1 MTTRRWAFAL
11 ALAATGTAI
20 TLSILSGWQRGG
32 SIPERLVW
40 VAMGIVLVASAH
52 LLPALVYSASW
63 TLRGVAAGLWLGCM
77 AAAVYGHSTFFLLAQ
92 DHAGERRA
100 ASVPSPTMPSAISLA
115 AVMNE
120 RAVVT
125 AQLAAADVRHCVDDC
140 PSLRVRR
147 ARLAAKLDALN
158 AQADD
163 VRRIDAQHDRIVAQR
178 DALLADPVTW
188 RVATLLAIPA
198 ARVELLSS
206 LLFAAVLEGVAC
218 LLWSVS
224 LRSPTLPAAVAAVTV
239 PTPPPVT
246 SAEKAATVTPL
257 AVSAE
262 KAATVTPLAVTPVPA
277 GHDEV
282 IASRGNVTDRRSGTG
297 GSHALRNP
305 PVTPLPELSP
315 ADDDVAELI
324 RDIAAG
330 RVRPTVADI
339 RRHLGCSQAR
349 AAALRRQVVNL
360 TTTA

>member
-1 MTTRRWAFAL
+1 MMTRRWAFAL
-11 ALAATGTAI
+11 AIAATGSAI

-32 SIPERLVW
+32 SKPERLVW
-40 VAMGIVLVASAH
+40 IAIGIVLVASAH
-52 LLPALVYSASW
+52 LLPALVHSASW
-63 TLRGVAAGLWLGCM
+63 TLRGVTAALWLGCM

-92 DHAGERRA
+92 AHAGERRA
-100 ASVPSPTMPSAISLA
+100 ASVPSPTMPSGLSLA

-125 AQLAAADVRHCVDDC
+125 AQLAAADVRRCVRDC

-147 ARLAAKLDALN
+147 IRLAAKLDALN

-163 VRRIDAQHDRIVAQR
+163 VRRIEAQHDRIAAQR
-178 DALLADPVTW
+178 DALLADPVTS
-188 RVATLLAIPA
+188 RLAMLLAIPA
-198 ARVELLSS
+198 ARVDLLSS
-206 LLFAAVLEGVAC
+206 LMFAAVLEGVAC
-218 LLWSVS
+218 LLWTVS
-224 LRSPTLPAAVAAVTV
+224 LRPSTLPAEVAAVTV

-246 SAEKAATVTPL
+246 SAGEV
-257 AVSAE
+257 
-262 KAATVTPLAVTPVPA
+262 ATVTPLAVTPVTV
-277 GHDEV
+277 GHDDA
-282 IASRGNVTDRRSGTG
+282 IANRSNVTDRRGGTG
-297 GSHALRNP
+297 GSHTPRDS

-315 ADDDVAELI
+315 ADDDVAELS

-360 TTTA
+360 TPTA

>member
-1 MTTRRWAFAL
+1 MTTRRWAFPL

-32 SIPERLVW
+32 SIPERLIW
-40 VAMGIVLVASAH
+40 VAIGIVLVTSAH
-52 LLPALVYSASW
+52 LLPALMHSASW

-77 AAAVYGHSTFFLLAQ
+77 AAAVYGHATFFLLAQ
-92 DHAGERRA
+92 AHAGERRA
-100 ASVPSPTMPSAISLA
+100 ASVSSPTMPSALSLA

-125 AQLAAADVRHCVDDC
+125 AQLAAADVRRCVGDC
-140 PSLRVRR
+140 PTLRVRR

-257 AVSAE
+257 AV
-262 KAATVTPLAVTPVPA
+262 TPVMA
-277 GHDEV
+277 GHDEA
-282 IASRGNVTDRRSGTG
+282 IASRSNVTDGRSRT
-297 GSHALRNP
+297 SCSQALRDS

-315 ADDDVAELI
+315 ADNDVAALI
-324 RDIAAG
+324 REIAAG

-360 TTTA
+360 APTA

>member
-1 MTTRRWAFAL
+1 MTTQRWAFAL

-32 SIPERLVW
+32 SLPERLVW

-63 TLRGVAAGLWLGCM
+63 TLRGVAAGLWLACM

-92 DHAGERRA
+92 AHAGERRA
-100 ASVPSPTMPSAISLA
+100 GSVPSPTMPSAISLA

-125 AQLAAADVRHCVDDC
+125 AQLAAADVRRCVDDC

-163 VRRIDAQHDRIVAQR
+163 LRRIDAQHDRIAAQR
-178 DALLADPVTW
+178 DALLADPVTS
-188 RVATLLAIPA
+188 RLATLLAIPV
-198 ARVELLSS
+198 ARVELLTS
-206 LLFAAVLEGVAC
+206 LLLAAVLEGVAC

-257 AVSAE
+257 AV
-262 KAATVTPLAVTPVPA
+262 TPVMA
-277 GHDEV
+277 GHDEA
-282 IASRGNVTDRRSGTG
+282 IASRSNVTDRRSGTG
-297 GSHALRNP
+297 GSHAPRDS

-360 TTTA
+360 TPTA

>member
-20 TLSILSGWQRGG
+20 TLSIMSGWQRGG

-52 LLPALVYSASW
+52 LLPALVHSASR
-63 TLRGVAAGLWLGCM
+63 TLRGVATGLWLGCM
-77 AAAVYGHSTFFLLAQ
+77 AAAVYGHATFFLLAQ
-92 DHAGERRA
+92 AHAGERRA
-100 ASVPSPTMPSAISLA
+100 ASVPSPTMPSGLNLA

-125 AQLAAADVRHCVDDC
+125 AQLAAADVRRCVGDC

-163 VRRIDAQHDRIVAQR
+163 VRRIDAQHDRIAAQH
-178 DALLADPVTW
+178 DALLADPVTS
-188 RVATLLAIPA
+188 RLATLLAIPA

-224 LRSPTLPAAVAAVTV
+224 LRSPALPAAVAAVTV
-239 PTPPPVT
+239 PTPP
-246 SAEKAATVTPL
+246 VTP
-257 AVSAE
+257 AG
-262 KAATVTPLAVTPVPA
+262 KAATVTPLAVTPVMA
-277 GHDEV
+277 GHDEA

-297 GSHALRNP
+297 NSHALRDS

-315 ADDDVAELI
+315 ADDDVTELS

-360 TTTA
+360 APTA

>member
-1 MTTRRWAFAL
+1 
-11 ALAATGTAI
+11 
-20 TLSILSGWQRGG
+20 
-32 SIPERLVW
+32 
-40 VAMGIVLVASAH
+40 
-52 LLPALVYSASW
+52 
-63 TLRGVAAGLWLGCM
+63 M
-77 AAAVYGHSTFFLLAQ
+77 AAAVYGHATFFLLAQ

-100 ASVPSPTMPSAISLA
+100 ASVPSPTIPSTLSLA

-125 AQLAAADVRHCVDDC
+125 AQLAAADVHRCVGDC
-140 PSLRVRR
+140 PTLRVRR

-163 VRRIDAQHDRIVAQR
+163 VRRIDAQHDRIAAQH
-178 DALLADPVTW
+178 DALLADPVTS
-188 RVATLLAIPA
+188 RIATLLAISV

-224 LRSPTLPAAVAAVTV
+224 LRSPALPAAVAAVTV
-239 PTPPPVT
+239 PTPPIAP
-246 SAEKAATVTPL
+246 AGKAATVTP
-257 AVSAE
+257 
-262 KAATVTPLAVTPVPA
+262 PAVTPVMA
-277 GHDEV
+277 GHGEA
-282 IASRGNVTDRRSGTG
+282 IASRSNVTDRRSRTG
-297 GSHALRNP
+297 GSHALRDS

-315 ADDDVAELI
+315 ADDDVAKLI

-360 TTTA
+360 TPTA

>member
-11 ALAATGTAI
+11 AIAATGTAI

-40 VAMGIVLVASAH
+40 VAIGIVLVTSAH
-52 LLPALVYSASW
+52 LLPALMHSGSW
-63 TLRGVAAGLWLGCM
+63 TLRGVTAGLWLGCM
-77 AAAVYGHSTFFLLAQ
+77 TAAVYGHSTFFLLAQ
-92 DHAGERRA
+92 AHAGERRA
-100 ASVPSPTMPSAISLA
+100 ASVPSPSMPPTASLA

-125 AQLAAADVRHCVDDC
+125 TQLAAADVRRCVGDC
-140 PSLRVRR
+140 PTLRVRR

-163 VRRIDAQHDRIVAQR
+163 VRRIDAQHDRIAAQR
-178 DALLADPVTW
+178 DALLADPVTS
-188 RVATLLAIPA
+188 RLATLLAIPA

-224 LRSPTLPAAVAAVTV
+224 LRSPTLPAAVAGVMV
-239 PTPPPVT
+239 PTPP
-246 SAEKAATVTPL
+246 VTP
-257 AVSAE
+257 AG
-262 KAATVTPLAVTPVPA
+262 KAPPVTPLAVTPVTA
-277 GHDEV
+277 DHDEA
-282 IASRGNVTDRRSGTG
+282 IASRSNATDRRGGTG
-297 GSHALRNP
+297 GSHALRDS

-315 ADDDVAELI
+315 AENDVAELS

-360 TTTA
+360 APTA

>member
-40 VAMGIVLVASAH
+40 VAIGIVLVTSAH
-52 LLPALVYSASW
+52 LLPALMHSASW

-77 AAAVYGHSTFFLLAQ
+77 AAAVYGHATFFLLAQ
-92 DHAGERRA
+92 AHAGERRA
-100 ASVPSPTMPSAISLA
+100 ASVPSPTMPSGLNLA

-120 RAVVT
+120 RAEVT
-125 AQLAAADVRHCVDDC
+125 AQLAAADVRRCVGDC
-140 PSLRVRR
+140 PTLRVRR

-257 AVSAE
+257 AI
-262 KAATVTPLAVTPVPA
+262 TPVMA
-277 GHDEV
+277 GHDEA
-282 IASRGNVTDRRSGTG
+282 IASRSNVTDRRSRTD
-297 GSHALRNP
+297 GSHALRDS
-305 PVTPLPELSP
+305 PVTPLPELSR
-315 ADDDVAELI
+315 ADDEVAELI

-330 RVRPTVADI
+330 RVRATVADI

-360 TTTA
+360 APTA

>member
-11 ALAATGTAI
+11 AIAATGTAI
-20 TLSILSGWQRGG
+20 TLSVLSGWQRGG

-40 VAMGIVLVASAH
+40 VAIGIVLVTSAH
-52 LLPALVYSASW
+52 LLPALVHSASW

-92 DHAGERRA
+92 AHAGERRA
-100 ASVPSPTMPSAISLA
+100 ASVPSPTIPSTLSLA

-125 AQLAAADVRHCVDDC
+125 AQLAAADVRRCVGDC
-140 PSLRVRR
+140 TTLRVRR

-163 VRRIDAQHDRIVAQR
+163 VRRIDAQHDRIFAQR

-206 LLFAAVLEGVAC
+206 LSFAAVLEGVAC

-239 PTPPPVT
+239 PTPP
-246 SAEKAATVTPL
+246 VTP
-257 AVSAE
+257 AG
-262 KAATVTPLAVTPVPA
+262 KAPTATPLPVTPVTA
-277 GHDEV
+277 GHDEA
-282 IASRGNVTDRRSGTG
+282 IASRSNVTDRRSGTG
-297 GSHALRNP
+297 GSHALRDS

-315 ADDDVAELI
+315 ADDDMAELI
-324 RDIAAG
+324 RDIASG

-349 AAALRRQVVNL
+349 AAALRRRVVNL
-360 TTTA
+360 TPTA

>member
-1 MTTRRWAFAL
+1 MTTPRWAFAL

-92 DHAGERRA
+92 AHAGERRA
-100 ASVPSPTMPSAISLA
+100 ASVPSPTIPSAISLA

-125 AQLAAADVRHCVDDC
+125 AQLAAADVRRCVDDC

-178 DALLADPVTW
+178 NALLADPVTW

-246 SAEKAATVTPL
+246 SAEKAATVT
-257 AVSAE
+257 S
-262 KAATVTPLAVTPVPA
+262 LAVTPVMA
-277 GHDEV
+277 GHDEA
-282 IASRGNVTDRRSGTG
+282 IASRSNVTDGRSRTSC
-297 GSHALRNP
+297 SHAPRDS
-305 PVTPLPELSP
+305 PVTPLPELSR
-315 ADDDVAELI
+315 ADDEVAELI
-324 RDIAAG
+324 RVIAAG

-360 TTTA
+360 TPTA

>member
-92 DHAGERRA
+92 AHAGERRA
-100 ASVPSPTMPSAISLA
+100 ASVPSPTIPSAISLA

-125 AQLAAADVRHCVDDC
+125 AQLAAADVRRCVDDC

-246 SAEKAATVTPL
+246 
-257 AVSAE
+257 
-262 KAATVTPLAVTPVPA
+262 
-277 GHDEV
+277 
-282 IASRGNVTDRRSGTG
+282 IASRSNVTDRRSRTAN
-297 GSHALRNP
+297 SHALRDS

-315 ADDDVAELI
+315 ADDDITELS

-330 RVRPTVADI
+330 RIRPTVADI

-360 TTTA
+360 APTA

>member
-1 MTTRRWAFAL
+1 MTNRRWAFAL
-11 ALAATGTAI
+11 AIAATGTAI
-20 TLSILSGWQRGG
+20 TLSVLSGWQRGG

-40 VAMGIVLVASAH
+40 VAIGIVLVASAH

-63 TLRGVAAGLWLGCM
+63 TLRGVATGLWLGCM

-92 DHAGERRA
+92 AHAGERRA
-100 ASVPSPTMPSAISLA
+100 ASVPSPTMPSGLNLA

-120 RAVVT
+120 RAEVT
-125 AQLAAADVRHCVDDC
+125 AQLAAADVRRCVGDC
-140 PSLRVRR
+140 PTLRVRR

-163 VRRIDAQHDRIVAQR
+163 VRRIDAQHDRIAAQR
-178 DALLADPVTW
+178 DALLADPVTS
-188 RVATLLAIPA
+188 RLATLLAIPS

-224 LRSPTLPAAVAAVTV
+224 LRSPTLPAVVAAVTV
-239 PTPPPVT
+239 PAPPPIT
-246 SAEKAATVTPL
+246 SAGEAT
-257 AVSAE
+257 
-262 KAATVTPLAVTPVPA
+262 TVTPLAVTPVMA
-277 GHDEV
+277 GHDEAS
-282 IASRGNVTDRRSGTG
+282 ASRSNVTDRRSGTG
-297 GSHALRNP
+297 NSRALRDS

-315 ADDDVAELI
+315 ADDDVARLI

-360 TTTA
+360 APTA

>member
-77 AAAVYGHSTFFLLAQ
+77 AAAVYGHATFFLLAQ
-92 DHAGERRA
+92 AHAGERRA
-100 ASVPSPTMPSAISLA
+100 ASVPSPTMPSGLNLA

-120 RAVVT
+120 RPVVAT
-125 AQLAAADVRHCVDDC
+125 QLAAADVRRCVGDC
-140 PSLRVRR
+140 PTLRVRR

-163 VRRIDAQHDRIVAQR
+163 VRRIDAQHDRIAAQR
-178 DALLADPVTW
+178 DALLADPVTS
-188 RVATLLAIPA
+188 RLATLLAIPV
-198 ARVELLSS
+198 ARVELLTS

-257 AVSAE
+257 AV
-262 KAATVTPLAVTPVPA
+262 TPVMA
-277 GHDEV
+277 GHDEA
-282 IASRGNVTDRRSGTG
+282 IASRTDVADRRSGTG
-297 GSHALRNP
+297 GSHSLRDS

-315 ADDDVAELI
+315 ADDDAAELI
-324 RDIAAG
+324 RDIASG

-360 TTTA
+360 GPTA

>member
-77 AAAVYGHSTFFLLAQ
+77 AAAVYGHATFFLLAQ
-92 DHAGERRA
+92 AHAGERRA
-100 ASVPSPTMPSAISLA
+100 ASVPSPTMPSGLNLA

-125 AQLAAADVRHCVDDC
+125 AQLAAADVRRCVGDC

-239 PTPPPVT
+239 PTPPVTPTGKAPTATPLPVAPVT
-246 SAEKAATVTPL
+246 
-257 AVSAE
+257 
-262 KAATVTPLAVTPVPA
+262 A
-277 GHDEV
+277 GHDEA
-282 IASRGNVTDRRSGTG
+282 IASRSNVTDRRSGTG
-297 GSHALRNP
+297 GSHALRDS

-315 ADDDVAELI
+315 ADDDMAELI
-324 RDIAAG
+324 RDIASG

-360 TTTA
+360 TPTA

>member
-1 MTTRRWAFAL
+1 MTTPRWAFAL

-20 TLSILSGWQRGG
+20 TLSVLSGWQRGG

-40 VAMGIVLVASAH
+40 VAIGIVLVVSAH
-52 LLPALVYSASW
+52 LLPALVHSASR
-63 TLRGVAAGLWLGCM
+63 TLRGVATGLWLGCM
-77 AAAVYGHSTFFLLAQ
+77 AAAVYGHATFFLLAQ
-92 DHAGERRA
+92 AHAGERRA
-100 ASVPSPTMPSAISLA
+100 ASVPSPTMPSTLSLA

-125 AQLAAADVRHCVDDC
+125 AQLAAADVRRCIGDC

-163 VRRIDAQHDRIVAQR
+163 VRRIDAQHDRIAAQR
-178 DALLADPVTW
+178 DALLADPVTS
-188 RVATLLAIPA
+188 RIATLLAIPA

-206 LLFAAVLEGVAC
+206 LLFSAVLEGVAC

-224 LRSPTLPAAVAAVTV
+224 FRSPTLPAAVAAVTV

-246 SAEKAATVTPL
+246 SAGEVI
-257 AVSAE
+257 
-262 KAATVTPLAVTPVPA
+262 TVTPLAVTPVPA

>member
-1 MTTRRWAFAL
+1 
-11 ALAATGTAI
+11 
-20 TLSILSGWQRGG
+20 
-32 SIPERLVW
+32 
-40 VAMGIVLVASAH
+40 
-52 LLPALVYSASW
+52 
-63 TLRGVAAGLWLGCM
+63 M
-77 AAAVYGHSTFFLLAQ
+77 AAAVYGHATFFLLAQ
-92 DHAGERRA
+92 AHAGERRA
-100 ASVPSPTMPSAISLA
+100 ASVPSPTMPSTLSLA

-125 AQLAAADVRHCVDDC
+125 AQLAAADVRRCIGDC

-163 VRRIDAQHDRIVAQR
+163 VRRIDAQHDRIAAQR
-178 DALLADPVTW
+178 DALLADPVTS
-188 RVATLLAIPA
+188 RIATLLAIPA

-206 LLFAAVLEGVAC
+206 LLFSAVLEGVAC

-224 LRSPTLPAAVAAVTV
+224 FRSPTLPAAVAAVTV

-246 SAEKAATVTPL
+246 SAGEVI
-257 AVSAE
+257 
-262 KAATVTPLAVTPVPA
+262 TVTPLAVTPVPA

>member
-1 MTTRRWAFAL
+1 MTNRRWAFAL
-11 ALAATGTAI
+11 AIAATGTAI
-20 TLSILSGWQRGG
+20 TLSVLSGWQRGG

-40 VAMGIVLVASAH
+40 VAIGIVLVASAH

-77 AAAVYGHSTFFLLAQ
+77 AAAVYGHATFFLLAQ
-92 DHAGERRA
+92 AHAGERRA
-100 ASVPSPTMPSAISLA
+100 ASVPSPTMPSTLSLA
-115 AVMNE
+115 ALMNE

-125 AQLAAADVRHCVDDC
+125 TQLAAADVRRCVGDC

-163 VRRIDAQHDRIVAQR
+163 VRRIEAQHDRIAAQH
-178 DALLADPVTW
+178 DALLADPVTS
-188 RVATLLAIPA
+188 RLATLLAIPV

-239 PTPPPVT
+239 PTPP
-246 SAEKAATVTPL
+246 VTP
-257 AVSAE
+257 AGE
-262 KAATVTPLAVTPVPA
+262 AATVTPLAVTPVMA
-277 GHDEV
+277 GHDEA
-282 IASRGNVTDRRSGTG
+282 IASCSNVTDRRSETG
-297 GSHALRNP
+297 GSHALRNS

-360 TTTA
+360 APTA

>member
-92 DHAGERRA
+92 AHAGERRA

-125 AQLAAADVRHCVDDC
+125 AQLAAADVRRCVDDC

-178 DALLADPVTW
+178 DALLVDPVTW

-224 LRSPTLPAAVAAVTV
+224 LRSPTLPAAVAAVTI
-239 PTPPPVT
+239 PTPPVT
-246 SAEKAATVTPL
+246 PAGKAATVTP
-257 AVSAE
+257 
-262 KAATVTPLAVTPVPA
+262 PAVTPVMA
-277 GHDEV
+277 CHDEA
-282 IASRGNVTDRRSGTG
+282 IASRSNVTDRRSGTG
-297 GSHALRNP
+297 GSHAPRDS

-315 ADDDVAELI
+315 ADDDITELS

-360 TTTA
+360 APTA

>member
-11 ALAATGTAI
+11 AIAATGTAI
-20 TLSILSGWQRGG
+20 TLSVLSGWQRGG

-40 VAMGIVLVASAH
+40 VAIGIVLVTSAH
-52 LLPALVYSASW
+52 LLPALVHSASW

-92 DHAGERRA
+92 AHAGERRA
-100 ASVPSPTMPSAISLA
+100 ASVPSPTIPSTLSLA

-125 AQLAAADVRHCVDDC
+125 AQLAAANVRRCIGDC
-140 PSLRVRR
+140 TTLRVRR

-224 LRSPTLPAAVAAVTV
+224 LRSPTLPAAVAAVMV
-239 PTPPPVT
+239 PTPP
-246 SAEKAATVTPL
+246 VTP
-257 AVSAE
+257 AG
-262 KAATVTPLAVTPVPA
+262 KAPTATALPVTPVTA
-277 GHDEV
+277 GHDEA
-282 IASRGNVTDRRSGTG
+282 IASRSNVTDRRSGTG
-297 GSHALRNP
+297 GSHALRDS

-315 ADDDVAELI
+315 ADDDMAELI
-324 RDIAAG
+324 RDIASG

-360 TTTA
+360 TPTA